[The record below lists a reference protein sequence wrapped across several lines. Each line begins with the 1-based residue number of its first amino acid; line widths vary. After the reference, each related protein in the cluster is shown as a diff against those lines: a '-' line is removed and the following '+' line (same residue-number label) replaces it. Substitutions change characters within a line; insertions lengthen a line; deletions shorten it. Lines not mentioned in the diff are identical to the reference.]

1 MIVNTLAPPTPL
13 IKANKSKSDHH
24 PEPEL
29 PLSYADV
36 SR

>member
-1 MIVNTLAPPTPL
+1 MIVNTLAPPTPPHQTQPT
-13 IKANKSKSDHH
+13 KTNHH
-24 PEPEL
+24 PEPES